1 MLLYGIRHI
10 VYYWNKKQE
19 EDEQQQQQQH
29 LESFLYPCQ
38 KMACSIANNCII
50 SKEQN

>member
-19 EDEQQQQQQH
+19 EDEQQQQQH

-38 KMACSIANNCII
+38 KIACSIANNCII